1 MLPHYHADII
11 NNAKATKKLQLCNEK
26 RETKQWKRQFCP
38 KGAKRGWEGGGR
50 RRDDEVMKKD
60 ARRYSQTGIA
70 LHCCCC
76 FMFYLISRKLYYND
90 KCKAS
95 YVHRGSRWH
104 FHLHDGRERVFKFER
119 TILEYGVQSVR
130 SSMCWFNLGSKQLPR
145 HSFPLH
151 EAWTQLVSIN
161 IRTPYTAART
171 CLLSLALYLSFPR
184 WQRLLTCTACNLHVH
199 KDLPKLS
206 FSFTLQGTRRGR
218 HHRIVPER
226 VLCGHM
232 LCHCAKLELKILFV
246 LKLA

>member
-1 MLPHYHADII
+1 MLSLEPLLVLPHYHADII

-26 RETKQWKRQFCP
+26 RETKQWKWQFCP
-38 KGAKRGWEGGGR
+38 KGAKRGWEEGGRR

-60 ARRYSQTGIA
+60 ARRYPQTGIA

-130 SSMCWFNLGSKQLPR
+130 SSMCWFNLGSKQLSPGTLFLCTKR
-145 HSFPLH
+145 GLNSLASTSVPP
-151 EAWTQLVSIN
+151 TQRPVPVYSPSLSIS
-161 IRTPYTAART
+161 
-171 CLLSLALYLSFPR
+171 LSLVGKGY
-184 WQRLLTCTACNLHVH
+184 
-199 KDLPKLS
+199 
-206 FSFTLQGTRRGR
+206 
-218 HHRIVPER
+218 
-226 VLCGHM
+226 
-232 LCHCAKLELKILFV
+232 
-246 LKLA
+246 

>member
-1 MLPHYHADII
+1 MINVKPSMSIEEVDDIFI
-11 NNAKATKKLQLCNEK
+11 CMME
-26 RETKQWKRQFCP
+26 ES
-38 KGAKRGWEGGGR
+38 G
-50 RRDDEVMKKD
+50 
-60 ARRYSQTGIA
+60 
-70 LHCCCC
+70 
-76 FMFYLISRKLYYND
+76 
-90 KCKAS
+90 
-95 YVHRGSRWH
+95 
-104 FHLHDGRERVFKFER
+104 HLNSNVP
-119 TILEYGVQSVR
+119 Y
-130 SSMCWFNLGSKQLPR
+130 SSMECSLCGARCVDSILALSSSPW

-226 VLCGHM
+226 VLCEHM
-232 LCHCAKLELKILFV
+232 LCHCAMLELKILFV